1 MDNETLKLLQELIRQ
16 ASDKKIITDAQG
28 VEYAVDDD
36 GDVCKLDERIVNNP
50 LCLSQLT
57 SLVDWLTSE
66 AGKLSSQEG
75 LLINVI
81 SPTTIG
87 VFGPLDKQ
95 GRRPQYVDV
104 RAIVP
109 NIHYG
114 YFMNQEDMVI
124 NLQANFEDSKDR
136 DVVMQVVSNLKD
148 EEVHQQTDDGVTQT
162 VTINSGVATVSDVKV
177 PNPVELTPYRTFQEV
192 AQPTSRF
199 IFRMRQG
206 GQSALFEADNSQ
218 WQVAAK
224 QEIKV
229 YLEQAQKQAWDE
241 IKYPVLA

>member
-1 MDNETLKLLQELIRQ
+1 MDNETFKALQELIRQ

-28 VEYAVDDD
+28 VEYAIDDD
-36 GDVCKLDERIVNNP
+36 GDVCKLDERLVNNP

-57 SLVDWLTSE
+57 SLVDWLMSE
-66 AGKLSSQEG
+66 ASKLPEG
-75 LLINVI
+75 LIINI
-81 SPTTIG
+81 TSPTNIG

-104 RAIVP
+104 QAIVP
-109 NIHYG
+109 HIPFG
-114 YFMNQEDMVI
+114 SFMDQEDMVI